1 MPKFK
6 FTLFSERDKPV
17 ADRIDTFIFNGKQF
31 GPIRNERDLKPTSK
45 LFTIDAPPDK
55 YELQLEI
62 EGFKLLRNILK
73 ITQNI
78 PAEIKLQLPHKCNRL
93 PAFDELVPD
102 QQALLATFKTNT
114 PPDQTWQAL
123 SDNQCATF
131 FQLSHTL
138 LQTKLA
144 NGRNLA
150 SYVHSILCIG
160 GVEIENTIPDGKKR
174 TATGWRFHVTIREED
189 RPQIVADLIKQE
201 VFGNQDGFVH
211 PTHSKFGLIKSH
223 RQRGILPRLQ
233 VVLSADNSHADL
245 DLDVE
250 FDRSSPHDVFKH
262 FIKKFPEV
270 EGVYQF

>member
-6 FTLFSERDKPV
+6 FMLFSERHKPV
-17 ADRIDTFIFNGKQF
+17 ADRINTFILNGKQF

-45 LFTIDAPPDK
+45 LLTVDAPPDK

-62 EGFKLLRNILK
+62 EGFKLHRNLLK

-78 PAEIKLQLPHKCNRL
+78 PPEIKLVLPHRCTRL
-93 PAFDELVPD
+93 PAFDELEPA
-102 QQALLATFKTNT
+102 QQALLAAFKSNA
-114 PPDQTWQAL
+114 PPEQTWLGL

-138 LQTKLA
+138 LQTILA

-150 SYVHSILCIG
+150 SYVESVLCIG

-189 RPQIVADLIKQE
+189 RPQIVADLIKKE

-223 RQRGILPRLQ
+223 RQRGSLPRLQ

-262 FIKKFPEV
+262 FIKKYPEV
-270 EGVYQF
+270 KDIYQF